1 MKKLFLLSLWAVLVA
16 ATAALAQDVRY
27 NFDRKADF
35 SKYKTYKWVV
45 LKDASQVDSLV
56 DKQIKDA
63 IDTELAGKGLTRT
76 EGDPADLYLGYQASM
91 DKEKEITTFTT
102 NTGTPWGYGVGWYP
116 GWYGPGAVPGTTMT
130 TEQANTIYVGQLALD
145 IYDSANQSLIWRGTV
160 TKTLDP
166 KASPE
171 KRQKNLTKAVS
182 KLLKNYPPS
191 GK

>member
-1 MKKLFLLSLWAVLVA
+1 MKKLLLLSFLGLLFA
-16 ATAALAQDVRY
+16 ATAALSQDVRY

-45 LKDASQVDSLV
+45 LKNASQLDSLV

-63 IDTELAGKGLTRT
+63 FDAELAGKGLSRT
-76 EGDPADLYLGYQASM
+76 DGETADLFIGYQASM
-91 DKEKEITTFTT
+91 DKEKEFTTFTT
-102 NTGTPWGYGVGWYP
+102 TTGAWGYGVGWYP
-116 GWYGPGAVPGTTMT
+116 GWYGPAAVPGSTMT
-130 TEQANTIYVGQLALD
+130 TQQENTIYVGQLVLD
-145 IYDSANQSLIWRGTV
+145 MYDSGNQSLVWRGTV

-171 KRQKNLTKAVS
+171 KGQKNLAKAVS
-182 KLLKNYPPS
+182 KLLKHYPPS

>member
-1 MKKLFLLSLWAVLVA
+1 MKKLVLLSLWALLVA
-16 ATAALAQDVRY
+16 ATAFAQDVRY

-63 IDTELAGKGLTRT
+63 IDAELAGKGLTRT
-76 EGDPADLYLGYQASM
+76 EGDPADLYIGYQASM

-102 NTGTPWGYGVGWYP
+102 NTGPWGYGAGWYP
-116 GWYGPGAVPGTTMT
+116 GWYGPAAVPGTTMT
-130 TEQANTIYVGQLALD
+130 TERADTIYVGQLALD
-145 IYDSANQSLIWRGTV
+145 MYDSAGQSLIWRGTV
-160 TKTLDP
+160 TKTLNP

-171 KRQKNLTKAVS
+171 KRQKNLAKAVS